1 MSALKRFIENM
12 LPRSL
17 YRVLLA
23 PYHAAWAFGSAVRYG
38 FPAKKLIVI
47 GVTGTKG
54 KSSVTEMITAIL
66 EEAGHVVAVS
76 STIHFKTGKTTR
88 PNKFKMTLPGRGFI
102 QKLLAEAVHDGATHA
117 VIELTSE
124 SAVQYRHLFL
134 SLNAL
139 VFTNLEKEHIESHG
153 GMEQYFQ
160 AKFRLGRSLARSNK
174 RPRAIIAN
182 EESEYGRRFLQLT
195 VERAI
200 PFSLADAQ
208 NLDLADSQTSF
219 DYDSTRITLPHP
231 GAFSARNALAAI
243 KTVAFFGV
251 PVPVSAKA
259 LAKLNT
265 ISGRAERIEAGQD
278 FLAVVDYAHTP
289 DSLIA
294 LYEAYPERRK
304 VCVLGNTGGG
314 RDTWKRPE
322 MGRIADEYCDE
333 VILTNEDPY
342 DEDPQEIMNAMA
354 AGMKREPT
362 IIMDRREAIHEAL
375 SRAKTS
381 DVVLITGKGTDPYI
395 MEANGKK
402 TVWSDAQVVAE
413 ELEKL
418 GTKAA
423 GPAII
428 GT

>member
-1 MSALKRFIENM
+1 MGALKRFIEAL

-23 PYHAAWAFGSAVRYG
+23 PYHAAWAFGSALYYG
-38 FPAKKLIVI
+38 FPAKKLVMI

-66 EEAGHVVAVS
+66 EEAGHAVAVS

-102 QKLLAEAVHDGATHA
+102 QKLLAESVRDGATHA

-124 SAVQYRHLFL
+124 SALQYRHLFL

-153 GMEQYFQ
+153 SMENYFQ
-160 AKFRLGRSLARSNK
+160 AKFRLGRALARSSK

-182 EESEYGRRFLQLT
+182 EEGEYGKRFLQLP

-200 PFSLADAQ
+200 PFALSDAQ
-208 NLDLADSQTSF
+208 DLELADSQISF
-219 DYDSTRITLPHP
+219 TYDDTRVTLPHP

-243 KTVAFFGV
+243 KTAAFFGI

-259 LAKLNT
+259 LAKLGR
-265 ISGRAERIEAGQD
+265 IAGRAERIEGGQD
-278 FLAVVDYAHTP
+278 FLAIVDYAHTP

-322 MGRIADEYCDE
+322 MGRIADEYCSE

-342 DEDPQEIMNAMA
+342 DEDPQAIMDAMA

-362 IIMDRREAIHEAL
+362 IIMDRRAAIHEAL
-375 SRAKTS
+375 TRAKTG
-381 DVVLITGKGTDPYI
+381 DAVLITGKGTDPYI

-413 ELEKL
+413 ELAK
-418 GTKAA
+418 
-423 GPAII
+423 I
-428 GT
+428 